1 MSRPD
6 VVVVG
11 GGVIGCAAAF
21 ELSRRGLAV
30 ELFEREGLAS
40 QASGAA
46 AGMLAPLAESREGDA
61 LRSWGWRS
69 LGKLPALA
77 ADLLERS
84 GIDPEWVPSG
94 VLRVARREE
103 DAQRLQQQARTDAA
117 YDVEWIDAAAA
128 RAAAPGLADDC
139 LGAFFSPHEGHV
151 RSPLLARAFAR
162 AAEQLGARLRVGE
175 VVRDPS
181 ALDAGAVVVCA
192 GCWTPGLGIN
202 LPIEPLRGQILS
214 LDAPAPA
221 FAPIVWER
229 DTYLVPKR
237 DGSVVVGA
245 TEEHAGF
252 DCRTT
257 TEGVAGLIDA
267 AAAIVPGLRR
277 AAIRSAWA
285 GLRPATPD
293 ALPAIGP
300 VAGHERLF
308 VAAGHHRNGVLLSPV
323 TSELVADLVEGKGMP
338 PDAAAFAPER
348 FGGRSGDA

>member
-6 VVVVG
+6 AVVVG
-11 GGVIGCAAAF
+11 AGVIGCAVAF
-21 ELSRRGLAV
+21 ELARRGLSV
-30 ELFEREGLAS
+30 ELLERDGLAS

-61 LRSWGWRS
+61 LRTWGWRS
-69 LGKLPALA
+69 LEKLPALA

-84 GIDPEWVPSG
+84 GIDSEWVPSG

-103 DAQRLQQQARTDAA
+103 DALRLQEQARSDAA
-117 YDVEWIDAAAA
+117 YGVEWIDAGAA
-128 RAAAPGLADDC
+128 RAAAPGLAEDC

-175 VVRDPS
+175 VVRDPG

-192 GCWTPGLGIN
+192 GCWTPSLGLE

-214 LDAPAPA
+214 LDAPSPP

-229 DTYLVPKR
+229 ETYLVPKR

-245 TEEHAGF
+245 TEERVGF

-257 TEGVAGLIDA
+257 TEGVAGLIEA
-267 AAAIVPGLRR
+267 AAALVPGLRR
-277 AAIRSAWA
+277 AAFRSAWA

-300 VAGHERLF
+300 VVGYERLF

-323 TSELVADLVEGKGMP
+323 TAELIADLVEGKELP
-338 PDAAAFAPER
+338 ADAAAFAPNR
-348 FGGRSGDA
+348 F